1 MDQEVGS
8 VKSRFARR
16 NGSYARR
23 KEVIQNSGFSIQK
36 GLKAQG
42 SRLKEEHPE
51 PNQNLLRRNRS
62 PSCASPSCVS
72 ASGRQIAAAR
82 AIDFTAEVNDSI
94 TAGPW

>member
-16 NGSYARR
+16 NGSYCTAEGSHSEFR
-23 KEVIQNSGFSIQK
+23 IQYSK
-36 GLKAQG
+36 RG